1 MIADAQ
7 LALFDDSDVRDA
19 PAREPA
25 PRESNGRVA
34 IDADLIA
41 AVRELVAEPDMTAVE
56 VEAVVADALAEMGWH
71 PHAPLRAQPCRCLRR
86 LVLRPGPECY
96 WCGRSPHAVGGPRYV
111 EPVETRY
118 ANARKRSVSRRCRE
132 CGEPLAWSGR
142 EWICDAIMCSLA
154 EASQ

>member
-1 MIADAQ
+1 VIADAQ
-7 LALFDDSDVRDA
+7 LALFGDSDGRDA
-19 PAREPA
+19 RA
-25 PRESNGRVA
+25 PEAAPSESNGRVA
-34 IDADLIA
+34 VDADLIA

-111 EPVETRY
+111 EPVEWIG
-118 ANARKRSVSRRCRE
+118 KRWERV
-132 CGEPLAWSGR
+132 PLKA
-142 EWICDAIMCSLA
+142 A
-154 EASQ
+154 